1 MKYVLMAAIV
11 LTLAACKEDEHPS
24 IESVSGNTYRVEC
37 IDGVQYW
44 FRHIGYKGYMAV
56 RVDPETLSFVRCK
69 GNQN

>member
-11 LTLAACKEDEHPS
+11 LTLAGCKDERPS
-24 IESVSGNTYRVEC
+24 TESVSGNTYRVEC

-44 FRHIGYKGYMAV
+44 IRGYGRSQMMAP
-56 RVDPETLSFVRCK
+56 RINPETLTFVRCE